1 VQFSTV
7 HVQSLTIQAGCSAA
21 DDLLARPDA
30 RPTAIVAGNDLVAL
44 GVIRRLRAHG
54 LRCPEDVSVVGFN
67 DMPFA
72 EDFWPPLT
80 TIHMP
85 LREIGAEAAR
95 LLLHGIESGEQEEAT
110 LTLPVSLVIRGST
123 GPAPA

>member
-1 VQFSTV
+1 MTRSMPT
-7 HVQSLTIQAGCSAA
+7 SLTIDAGCAA
-21 DDLLARPDA
+21 GDALAARRDDC
-30 RPTAIVAGNDLVAL
+30 PTGLVAGNDLLAL
-44 GVIRRLRAHG
+44 GLIRRLRVNG

-80 TIHMP
+80 TVHMP
-85 LREIGAEAAR
+85 LRQIGAEAAR
-95 LLLHGIESGEQEEAT
+95 LLVNGIEAGEQEAAT
-110 LTLPVSLVIRGST
+110 LTLPVELVIRGST